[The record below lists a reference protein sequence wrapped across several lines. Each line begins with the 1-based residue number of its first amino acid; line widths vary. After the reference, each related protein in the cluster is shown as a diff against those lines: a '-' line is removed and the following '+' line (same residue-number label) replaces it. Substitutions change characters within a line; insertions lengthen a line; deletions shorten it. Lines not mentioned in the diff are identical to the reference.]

1 MEGLVNSQK
10 LPDSS
15 VGEAD
20 SFPNKFE
27 VSG

>member
-1 MEGLVNSQK
+1 MEELVNSQK
-10 LPDSS
+10 LPESS

-20 SFPNKFE
+20 SFPYRFE